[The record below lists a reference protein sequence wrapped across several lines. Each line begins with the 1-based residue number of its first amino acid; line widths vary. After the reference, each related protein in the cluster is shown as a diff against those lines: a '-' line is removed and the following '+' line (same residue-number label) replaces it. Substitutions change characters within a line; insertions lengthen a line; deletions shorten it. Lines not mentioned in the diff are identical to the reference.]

1 MLRDGIDKEIV
12 LSCFR
17 LAGEQKLTL
26 GTPSQRQ
33 NWFLHLQTKITT
45 HIIDKKKNSCA
56 IATTP
61 PMKKPTAME
70 LWNFRIIIVP
80 PILNANNINA
90 DHVDMKPS
98 DRFLVPITANDINV
112 NIPVIERIE
121 YLGIYSLCLWFHR

>member
-1 MLRDGIDKEIV
+1 MELTKEIV
-12 LSCFR
+12 LTGLDSRKKQSQCWER
-17 LAGEQKLTL
+17 
-26 GTPSQRQ
+26 PSQRQ
-33 NWFLHLQTKITT
+33 TGFSSPTKVTT

-56 IATTP
+56 MATTP
-61 PMKKPTAME
+61 PMKKPTAIE